1 MIGTTPF
8 HERTSALNETGLWS
22 HWAGRL
28 AAERYQLSEKFEY
41 FAVRNAAG
49 IFDTSPLFK
58 YRFTGPGAERFLAG
72 VLARDPRPLKPGEAQ
87 YTIWCDDRGFL
98 VEDGVLLRH
107 AEDEFVLTAAE
118 PNLAYFADLRGPR
131 DEVTIEDVS
140 DDWAV
145 LSLQGPRARL
155 LLAGLDKGI
164 AKLGYFEHRRAR
176 IDGHR
181 VHVSR
186 TGFTGDLG
194 YEVWCRAEDALPVW
208 DAVWAATRGYGVM
221 PFGLQALYM
230 TRIEA
235 GLLLLDVD
243 FASSRFAWTDADRA
257 TPLELGLGWML
268 RGLDADDRRF
278 LGRDALRRELAGKTS
293 RFRTTGI
300 VVDWRDWNRLHD
312 EAGLVP
318 PMDHTPVQEEM
329 FLYDDD
335 GTQVGFATSF
345 MYSPVL
351 QRHIGIARVP
361 LASAAPGSRVNL
373 EIAVNH
379 RYVHVAARTARLPH
393 YNPQRKTS

>member
-1 MIGTTPF
+1 MIRTTPF

-28 AAERYQLSEKFEY
+28 AAEKYQLSEKFEY

-49 IFDTSPLFK
+49 LFDTSPLFK
-58 YRFTGPGAERFLAG
+58 YRFSGTGAERFLAG
-72 VLARDPRPLKPGEAQ
+72 VLARDPRQLKPGEAQ

-107 AEDEFVLTAAE
+107 AADDFVLTAAE
-118 PNLAYFADLRGPR
+118 PNLAYFADLVGPR
-131 DEVTIEDVS
+131 DEVAIEDVS
-140 DDWAV
+140 DAWAV
-145 LSLQGPRARL
+145 LSIQGPRARVM
-155 LLAGLDKGI
+155 LAALDPGI
-164 AKLGYFEHRRAR
+164 GKLGYFEHRKAK

-194 YEVWCRAEDALPVW
+194 YEVWCRAENALSVW
-208 DAVWAATRGYGVM
+208 DAIWAAGLGHGVM

-257 TPLELGLGWML
+257 TPHELGLGWML
-268 RGLDADDRRF
+268 RGVDADDRRF
-278 LGRDALRRELAGKTS
+278 IGGAAIRREIAGRTS

-300 VVDWRDWNRLHD
+300 VVDYRDWNRLHE
-312 EAGLVP
+312 EAGLMP

-335 GTQVGFATSF
+335 GAQVGFATSF
-345 MYSPVL
+345 LYSPVL
-351 QRHIGIARVP
+351 QRHVGIARVP
-361 LASAAPGSRVNL
+361 VASATPGSKVNL
-373 EIAVNH
+373 EIPINH
-379 RYVHVAARTARLPH
+379 RYVHVAAHTARLPH
-393 YNPQRKTS
+393 YNPQRKTA

>member
-1 MIGTTPF
+1 MIRTTPF

-28 AAERYQLSEKFEY
+28 AAEKYQLSEKFEY
-41 FAVRNAAG
+41 FAVRNAVG
-49 IFDTSPLFK
+49 LFDTSPLFK
-58 YRFTGPGAERFLAG
+58 YRFSGTGAERFLAG
-72 VLARDPRPLKPGEAQ
+72 VLARDPRQLKPGEAQ

-107 AEDEFVLTAAE
+107 AADDFVLTAAE
-118 PNLAYFADLRGPR
+118 PNLAYFADLVGPR
-131 DEVTIEDVS
+131 DEVAIEDVS
-140 DDWAV
+140 DAWAV
-145 LSLQGPRARL
+145 LSIQGPRARVML
-155 LLAGLDKGI
+155 TALDPGI
-164 AKLGYFEHRRAR
+164 GKLGYFEHRKAK

-194 YEVWCRAEDALPVW
+194 FEVWCRAEDALSVW
-208 DAVWAATRGYGVM
+208 DAIWASGLGHGVM

-257 TPLELGLGWML
+257 TPHELGLGWML
-268 RGLDADDRRF
+268 RGVDADDRRF
-278 LGRDALRRELAGKTS
+278 IGGAAIRREIAGKTS

-300 VVDWRDWNRLHD
+300 VVDYRDWNRLHE
-312 EAGLVP
+312 EAGLMP

-335 GTQVGFATSF
+335 GAQVGFATSF
-345 MYSPVL
+345 LYSPVL
-351 QRHIGIARVP
+351 QRHVGIARVP
-361 LASAAPGSRVNL
+361 VASATPGSRVNL
-373 EIAVNH
+373 EIPINH
-379 RYVHVAARTARLPH
+379 RYVHVAAHTARLPH
-393 YNPQRKTS
+393 YNPQRKTA

>member
-1 MIGTTPF
+1 MIRTSPF

-22 HWAGRL
+22 HWSGRL
-28 AAERYQLSEKFEY
+28 AAEKYQLSEKFEY
-41 FAVRNAAG
+41 VAVRNAAG
-49 IFDTSPLFK
+49 ILDTSPLFK
-58 YRFTGPGAERFLAG
+58 YRFSGAGAERFLAG
-72 VLARDPRPLKPGEAQ
+72 VMARDPRAMRPGDAQ
-87 YTIWCDDRGFL
+87 YTAWCDDRGFV

-107 AEDEFVLTAAE
+107 AADEFVLTAAE
-118 PNLAYFADLRGPR
+118 PNLAYFADLVGLR
-131 DEVTIEDVS
+131 DEVAIEDIS

-145 LSLQGPRARL
+145 LSLQGPRSRS
-155 LLAGLDKGI
+155 LLAGHDKGI
-164 AKLGYFEHRRAR
+164 ARLGYFEHRKAKLG
-176 IDGHR
+176 GHR

-208 DAVWAATRGYGVM
+208 DAVWTATRGHGVL

-243 FASSRFAWTDADRA
+243 FANSRFAWTDADRA
-257 TPLELGLGWML
+257 TPVELGLGWML
-268 RGLDADDRRF
+268 RSLDDDRRF
-278 LGRDALRRELAGKTS
+278 IGRDALRREVAGRTS

-300 VVDWRDWNRLHD
+300 VVDRRDWNRVHD

-318 PMDHTPVQEEM
+318 PMDHTPVQDEM

-335 GTQVGFATSF
+335 GAQVGYATSF

-373 EIAVNH
+373 EIPVNH
-379 RYVHVAARTARLPH
+379 RYVHVAAETTRLPH
-393 YNPQRKTS
+393 FNPQRKTA